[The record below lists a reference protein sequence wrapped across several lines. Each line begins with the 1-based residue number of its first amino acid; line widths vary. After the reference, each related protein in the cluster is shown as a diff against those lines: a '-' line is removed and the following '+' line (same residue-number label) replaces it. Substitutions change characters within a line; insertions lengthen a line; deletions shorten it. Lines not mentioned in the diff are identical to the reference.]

1 MNYKSV
7 NNSLVLAGCLIVN
20 QRNEVLL
27 LYRKEHAHYE
37 TPGGKVKL
45 EECIDFTNPTLDELA
60 LAAERELYEELGN
73 DIRVEKLVF
82 FDKVEFDIPD
92 GRHGIANKF
101 LTRIISG
108 EPRVNEPRI
117 FSRFDYLPIGD
128 LEKYQLSPDLKLLIQ
143 KLKEKFE

>member
-1 MNYKSV
+1 MNYKSA

-82 FDKVEFDIPD
+82 FAKVDFDIPD

-117 FSRFDYLPIGD
+117 FSRFDYLPIGS
-128 LEKYQLSPDLKLLIQ
+128 LEKYQLSPDLKPLVQ

>member
-1 MNYKSV
+1 MHVVTK
-7 NNSLVLAGCLIVN
+7 
-20 QRNEVLL
+20 
-27 LYRKEHAHYE
+27 K
-37 TPGGKVKL
+37 GKGYH
-45 EECIDFTNPTLDELA
+45 I
-60 LAAERELYEELGN
+60 AEG
-73 DIRVEKLVF
+73 
-82 FDKVEFDIPD
+82 DKVEFDIPD